1 MILHAVAFPLAW
13 PQDGVVMSMQPRP
26 WPDVPEL
33 TARMARA
40 SSPKGNLAMRI
51 REELGEVYADARF
64 AVAFGVR
71 GRPGI
76 SPGQLMM
83 ASVLQF
89 SENLTDRQ
97 AAEAVRDRITWKY
110 ALGLELEDPG
120 FDASVLSEFRSR
132 LVTGDLTCLAL
143 DALLER
149 LAGLGLVR
157 AGGRQRTDSTHVL
170 GAIRALN
177 RLELAGETLRAAL
190 EALAAA
196 APDWL
201 AGVIDASWQQ
211 VYGARIDNLHL
222 PESESKRREL
232 MVRYGTDGY
241 FLLEQVHGPG
251 APAWLRELPA
261 VQALRRI
268 WVQQFYREVTR
279 SGQEVRRREMLP
291 DGDGLPPGRTQL
303 ISPYD
308 LDARYSIKRD
318 HGWGGYKVHFTE
330 TCDAPGAPAGTGPD
344 EDPGLDE
351 GRGDRPNLVTAVATT
366 EATVADAAMTT
377 PVHQQLAERQLL
389 PGEHLVDS
397 GYPSAELI
405 VHAARMFGIT
415 LVSPVLLDNSA
426 QARAG
431 AGYDKAAFAIDFDA
445 RQATCPQGAASS
457 SWTACRQH
465 QDEAIVVSWP
475 KSACMPCP
483 VRQLCTSGK
492 RRQITL
498 RSRDLHEALVAA
510 RAEQATAQWKARY
523 AARAGVEGTM
533 RQATHVTGIR
543 RARYLGLPKTQ
554 LEHNIAA
561 AAINMIR
568 MDAYW
573 TGHPLD
579 RTRSSHLARLDFTL
593 TA

>member
-1 MILHAVAFPLAW
+1 
-13 PQDGVVMSMQPRP
+13 
-26 WPDVPEL
+26 
-33 TARMARA
+33 
-40 SSPKGNLAMRI
+40 MRI
-51 REELGEVYADARF
+51 RDELGEVYADARF
-64 AVAFGVR
+64 SAAFGVR

-97 AAEAVRDRITWKY
+97 AAEAVRDRMTWKY

-132 LVTGDLTCLAL
+132 LVAGNLTCLAL

-170 GAIRALN
+170 GAIRMLN

-190 EALAAA
+190 EALAVA
-196 APDWL
+196 APGWL
-201 AGVIDASWQQ
+201 AGVIDGSWQQ
-211 VYGARIDNLHL
+211 VYGARIDDLHL
-222 PESESKRREL
+222 PASQAGRQDL

-241 FLLEQVHGPG
+241 FLLDQVHGPG

-268 WVQQFYREVTR
+268 WIQQFCREV
-279 SGQEVRRREMLP
+279 SGGRQEVRRREKLP
-291 DGDGLPPGRTQL
+291 EGDGLPPGRDLL

-308 LDARYSIKRD
+308 LDARYGVKRG

-330 TCDAPGAPAGTGPD
+330 TCDAPGTRAGVSPGAGPAPAAGPR
-344 EDPGLDE
+344 
-351 GRGDRPNLVTAVATT
+351 RGDRPNLVTGVATT
-366 EATVADAAMTT
+366 EATVPDSAMLT
-377 PVHQQLAERQLL
+377 PVHQQLGERQLL
-389 PGEHLVDS
+389 PGEHLVDT

-405 VHAARMFGIT
+405 IHAARVFGIT
-415 LVSPVLLDNSA
+415 LVSPLRLDNSA

-431 AGYDKAAFAIDFDA
+431 TGYDKAAFAFDFDA
-445 RQATCPQGAASS
+445 RQATCPQGISS
-457 SWTACRQH
+457 STWTPCRQR
-465 QDEAIVVSWP
+465 QDEAIMVSWP
-475 KSACMPCP
+475 ATACLPCP
-483 VRQLCTSGK
+483 ARQLCTSSR
-492 RRQITL
+492 RRQITI
-498 RSRDLHEALVAA
+498 RPRELHEALTSA
-510 RAEQATAQWKARY
+510 RTQQTSAQWKARY
-523 AARAGVEGTM
+523 NARAGVEGTI

>member
-1 MILHAVAFPLAW
+1 
-13 PQDGVVMSMQPRP
+13 
-26 WPDVPEL
+26 
-33 TARMARA
+33 
-40 SSPKGNLAMRI
+40 MRI
-51 REELGEVYADARF
+51 RDELGEVYADARF
-64 AVAFGVR
+64 AGAFGVR

-89 SENLTDRQ
+89 SEDLTDRQ
-97 AAEAVRDRITWKY
+97 AAEAVRDRMTWKY

-132 LVTGDLTCLAL
+132 LVAGDLTCLAL

-149 LAGLGLVR
+149 LAGLGLVE
-157 AGGRQRTDSTHVL
+157 AGGRQRTDSAHVL
-170 GAIRALN
+170 GAIRELN

-190 EALAAA
+190 EALAVAV
-196 APDWL
+196 PDWL
-201 AGVIDASWQQ
+201 AGAIDESWQQ
-211 VYGARIDNLHL
+211 VYGARIDDLHL
-222 PESESKRREL
+222 PESQASRQAL
-232 MVRYGTDGY
+232 MVRYGADGY
-241 FLLEQVHGPG
+241 YLLEQVHGPG

-268 WVQQFYREVTR
+268 WIQQFCREVTDGR
-279 SGQEVRRREMLP
+279 QEVRRREKLP
-291 DGDGLPPGRTQL
+291 EGDGLPPGRDRL

-308 LDARYSIKRD
+308 LDARYSIKRET
-318 HGWGGYKVHFTE
+318 GWGGYKVHFTE
-330 TCDAPGAPAGTGPD
+330 TCDAPGPGPDAQDATGPGTGPARAA
-344 EDPGLDE
+344 
-351 GRGDRPNLVTAVATT
+351 GRGEPPNLVTNVVTT
-366 EATVADAAMTT
+366 QATVPDSAMTT
-377 PVHQQLAERQLL
+377 PVHQDLAGKDLL

-405 VHAARMFGIT
+405 IDAARVFGIT
-415 LVSPVLLDNSA
+415 LVSPMLLDTSA

-431 AGYDKAAFAIDFDA
+431 AGYDKAAFAFDFDA
-445 RQATCPQGAASS
+445 RQATCPQGIASS
-457 SWTACRQH
+457 TWTPCRQRH
-465 QDEAIVVSWP
+465 EEANVVSWP
-475 KSACMPCP
+475 ATACLPCP
-483 VRQLCTSGK
+483 ARQLCTSGR
-492 RRQITL
+492 RRQITI
-498 RSRDLHEALVAA
+498 RPRELHEALAAA
-510 RAEQATAQWKARY
+510 RAEQTSAQWKARY

-579 RTRSSHLARLDFTL
+579 RTRSSHLARLGFTL